1 MKQLGKDLVQASS
14 ILILLIFKITYLKK
28 KLFFLCFEHYF
39 QILYVLYFFSLF
51 NITFINLTVSLTK
64 NLLLE
69 KEKKKKKL

>member
-14 ILILLIFKITYLKK
+14 ILILLILYIYI
-28 KLFFLCFEHYF
+28 LCFEHYF
-39 QILYVLYFFSLF
+39 QILSHLYVFSLF
-51 NITFINLTVSLTK
+51 NIITFINLTVSLTK